1 MSMKSFDKF
10 CEKMILGEPGS
21 EKEIFDERQ
30 KQLRTQILVQSLVIY
45 AVASALCV
53 MLNEIIGFMESDF
66 AGMAFCAG
74 AVYLWWVISLAAKE
88 CMFGVSGKQ
97 VLYNALFAIALIPT
111 YIFMMLSDEDEPPLA
126 IVKNGALTDRFVVLA
141 ALFLYIIATVIIIV
155 TYFRNRRAER

>member
-30 KQLRTQILVQSLVIY
+30 KQLRTQILVRSLVIY

-97 VLYNALFAIALIPT
+97 VLYNALFAIALVPT
-111 YIFMMLSDEDEPPLA
+111 YILMMLSNEDEPLA

-155 TYFRNRRAER
+155 TYFRNRRADR

>member
-97 VLYNALFAIALIPT
+97 VLYNALFAIALVPT
-111 YIFMMLSDEDEPPLA
+111 YILMMLSNEDELLA

-155 TYFRNRRAER
+155 TYFRNRRANR

>member
-30 KQLRTQILVQSLVIY
+30 KQLRTQILVQALVIY

-74 AVYLWWVISLAAKE
+74 AAYLWWVISLAAKE

-97 VLYNALFAIALIPT
+97 VLYNALFAIALVPT
-111 YIFMMLSDEDEPPLA
+111 YILMMLSDEDEPIA

-155 TYFRNRRAER
+155 TYFRNRRADR

>member
-30 KQLRTQILVQSLVIY
+30 KQLRTQILVQALVIY

-74 AVYLWWVISLAAKE
+74 AAYLWWVISLATKE

-97 VLYNALFAIALIPT
+97 VLYNALFAIALVPT
-111 YIFMMLSDEDEPPLA
+111 YILMMLSDEDEPIA

-155 TYFRNRRAER
+155 TYFRNRRADR

>member
-97 VLYNALFAIALIPT
+97 VLYNALFAIALVPT
-111 YIFMMLSDEDEPPLA
+111 YILMMFSNEDEPLA

-155 TYFRNRRAER
+155 TYFRNRRADR